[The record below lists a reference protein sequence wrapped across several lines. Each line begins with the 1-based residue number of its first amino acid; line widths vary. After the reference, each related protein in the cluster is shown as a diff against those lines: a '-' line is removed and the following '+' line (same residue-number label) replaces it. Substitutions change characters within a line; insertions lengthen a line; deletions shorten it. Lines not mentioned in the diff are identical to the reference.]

1 MPLVSIVTPVYN
13 GDAYLAECIESVL
26 SQTFSDWELVVVDNC
41 SSDRTRSIAEA
52 YATRDSRIRVVG
64 NDKTLPVI
72 ANFNRGGR
80 LASPQA
86 KYLKF
91 LCADDVLFETC
102 VERMVA
108 VAELNP
114 SVQIVGSYKIHGLE
128 PVCDGPPYPEQVL
141 DGREVCRR
149 FFRGALGFLGS
160 PTDHLIR
167 MPAPTQGGALF
178 DEEFLHA
185 DIELWV
191 RMLKDGAAYGFVHQV
206 LTFTRVHEGAVSS
219 FAHVM
224 GTGVVEFV
232 AMLERYG
239 HAFYTDHEHRAVLR
253 GYRRRY
259 AGFLARSLAK
269 VWDRRIW
276 SFQADSRRKL
286 GVNIGGL
293 EVVSGGLRE
302 AVAAVVSPSGA
313 VRRLSR
319 ERARRVALGKR
330 NQS

>member
-26 SQTFSDWELVVVDNC
+26 SQTFSDWELVIVDNC

-52 YATRDSRIRVVG
+52 YTTRDSRIRVVG

-72 ANFNRGGR
+72 ANFNRAGS
-80 LASPQA
+80 LAAPQA
-86 KYLKF
+86 RYLKF
-91 LCADDVLFETC
+91 LCADDVLFGTC

-108 VAELNP
+108 VAEANP
-114 SVQIVGSYKIHGLE
+114 SVQIVGSYKIHGDE
-128 PVCDGPPYPEQVL
+128 PVCDGPAYPEQIM

-167 MPAPTQGGALF
+167 RPASTQNGPLF
-178 DEEFLHA
+178 DEQFLHA

-191 RMLKDGAAYGFVHQV
+191 RTLKDGAPYGFVHQV
-206 LTFTRVHEGAVSS
+206 LTFTRVHDGAVSS

-239 HAFYTDHEHRAVLR
+239 RSFYTDREYRQVLR
-253 GYRRRY
+253 LYRRRY
-259 AGFLARSLAK
+259 AGFLARSLA
-269 VWDRRIW
+269 R
-276 SFQADSRRKL
+276 
-286 GVNIGGL
+286 GVGPAHL
-293 EVVSGGLRE
+293 EVSGRRAAE
-302 AVAAVVSPSGA
+302 AGGHDRGTRGGVGGTERGRGGNGVPVGTDSA
-313 VRRLSR
+313 SR
-319 ERARRVALGKR
+319 PATIPNSR
-330 NQS
+330 QS